1 MKSFESVSI
10 IPTVVRLEITYPYW
24 HVKLNSS
31 NLRGICKHF
40 GSINENPES
49 IRFVF
54 A

>member
-1 MKSFESVSI
+1 MNSFDLVSI
-10 IPTVVRLEITYPYW
+10 IPTVVFSEITYPDW
-24 HVKLNSS
+24 HVKVNSS